1 MSGEQKQQDP
11 HAAEQEKVTL
21 QAGVIDAAN
30 FLTEMTGGVLGGNT
44 RFLSKTDF
52 EGHDLND
59 MIDLVESANPEHLES
74 AGRALWNAQ
83 AAIHEA
89 ATELKDHITTVE
101 WEGEAAAA
109 FHTWGGNLV
118 QHALDLAAFADTAG
132 TQIMTAATGLAS
144 VKKAMPPRDTRLDP
158 KTVDEIPTP
167 MQVEGNKD
175 YAAAVKAEKDRQEAI
190 NQMNRL
196 ASFYAVS
203 EETLAKQEPPTFE
216 AMPDVGVPKPDGAV
230 ERWSPRASRTHDSGS
245 ATSASGG
252 VDHGSVDAAVERSR
266 PHEVPLPPTHPD
278 ESIAPPEPH
287 VGTTIDSV
295 GTLPP
300 QETAKPV
307 TLTPPSPTGPGGPA
321 TGPVPPFATGTVP
334 PGRGGQTGRNSGY
347 GGATGNRTPVS
358 AQGRA
363 GAINGGTGG
372 RGATGPIGRASAT
385 GQSGAGGG
393 GSATGRSPM
402 GRGVSGGTPRPLGGQ
417 ASGRTGGVG
426 PTGAARG
433 NGVIGGKPASPATQG
448 STGSRVPRGTVVGA
462 EGNTG
467 SRAPAGNI
475 GQRGV
480 IGAPNSTPGA
490 RPGAAARPAAGNPD
504 GVVGTPN
511 GRNSAG
517 SSGGSAGGRA
527 GAPHGRTGNRRDK
540 NRDDREGARQAET
553 KRRNP
558 PPATD

>member
-1 MSGEQKQQDP
+1 MSGEQKQPDP

-21 QAGVIDAAN
+21 QAGVIDAASR
-30 FLTEMTGGVLGGNT
+30 MTDMVEGVFGGNI
-44 RFLSKTDF
+44 RLFSKTDF
-52 EGHDLND
+52 EGHALND
-59 MIDLVESANPEHLES
+59 MIDLVESANPEHLET
-74 AGRALWNAQ
+74 AGQALWNAKD
-83 AAIHEA
+83 AIHDA
-89 ATELKDHITTVE
+89 AKELEDHITRVE
-101 WEGEAAAA
+101 WEGEAASA

-118 QHALDLAAFADTAG
+118 KHALDLASFADTAG
-132 TQIMTAATGLAS
+132 TQIMAAATGLAS
-144 VKKAMPPRDTRLDP
+144 VKKAMPPRDIRLDP
-158 KTVDEIPTP
+158 KTVDDIPTP

-216 AMPDVGVPKPDGAV
+216 AMPDVGVPKPGGAV
-230 ERWSPRASRTHDSGS
+230 ESWSPGASRTHHSGS

-252 VDHGSVDAAVERSR
+252 VDHVSVDAAGERSR
-266 PHEVPLPPTHPD
+266 PHDVPLSLKHAD
-278 ESIAPPEPH
+278 ESIAPPERH

-295 GTLPP
+295 GTLAP

-307 TLTPPSPTGPGGPA
+307 TVTPPPPTGPSGSA
-321 TGPVPPFATGTVP
+321 TGPVPPLATGTVP
-334 PGRGGQTGRNSGY
+334 PGPSGKTGRNSGY
-347 GGATGNRTPVS
+347 GGATGNRAPFS

-363 GAINGGTGG
+363 GTVDGGTGG

-385 GQSGAGGG
+385 GQPGAGGG
-393 GSATGRSPM
+393 GTAAGRPPM
-402 GRGVSGGTPRPLGGQ
+402 GRGVSGGMPRPVGGQ
-417 ASGRTGGVG
+417 ASGRSGGVG

-433 NGVIGGKPASPATQG
+433 NGVVGGKPASPATQG

-462 EGNTG
+462 EGITG
-467 SRAPAGNI
+467 SRAPAGKI

-480 IGAPNSTPGA
+480 IGAPNSTSGT
-490 RPGAAARPAAGNPD
+490 RPGAAARPAAGNTD
-504 GVVGTPN
+504 GVVGKPN
-511 GRNSAG
+511 GRTPAG
-517 SSGGSAGGRA
+517 SNGGPAGGRA
-527 GAPHGRTGNRRDK
+527 GAPRGQTGNRRDK
-540 NRDDREGARQAET
+540 NREDRESARQAET

>member
-1 MSGEQKQQDP
+1 
-11 HAAEQEKVTL
+11 
-21 QAGVIDAAN
+21 
-30 FLTEMTGGVLGGNT
+30 
-44 RFLSKTDF
+44 
-52 EGHDLND
+52 
-59 MIDLVESANPEHLES
+59 
-74 AGRALWNAQ
+74 
-83 AAIHEA
+83 
-89 ATELKDHITTVE
+89 
-101 WEGEAAAA
+101 
-109 FHTWGGNLV
+109 
-118 QHALDLAAFADTAG
+118 
-132 TQIMTAATGLAS
+132 
-144 VKKAMPPRDTRLDP
+144 MPPRDTRLDP

-216 AMPDVGVPKPDGAV
+216 AMPDVGVPKPVGAV
-230 ERWSPRASRTHDSGS
+230 EGWSPGASRAHDSGS

-252 VDHGSVDAAVERSR
+252 VDHGSVVAAGERSR
-266 PHEVPLPPTHPD
+266 SHDVPLPPKNLD
-278 ESIAPPEPH
+278 ESIAPPERH

-307 TLTPPSPTGPGGPA
+307 TVTPPSSTGPSGPA

-334 PGRGGQTGRNSGY
+334 PGPGGQTGRNSGY
-347 GGATGNRTPVS
+347 RGATDNRAPFS

-363 GAINGGTGG
+363 GTVNGGTGG

-385 GQSGAGGG
+385 GQPGAGGG
-393 GSATGRSPM
+393 GSAAGRPPM
-402 GRGVSGGTPRPLGGQ
+402 GRGVSGGMPRPVEGQ
-417 ASGRTGGVG
+417 ASGRSGGVG

-433 NGVIGGKPASPATQG
+433 NGVVGGKPASPPTQG

-462 EGNTG
+462 EGNSG
-467 SRAPAGNI
+467 SRAPAGKI

-480 IGAPNSTPGA
+480 IGAPNSASGT
-490 RPGAAARPAAGNPD
+490 RPGSAARPAAGNTD

-511 GRNSAG
+511 GRTPAG
-517 SSGGSAGGRA
+517 SNGGSAGGRA
-527 GAPHGRTGNRRDK
+527 GAPHGQTGNRRDK
-540 NRDDREGARQAET
+540 NREDREAARQAET

-558 PPATD
+558 PPTTD